1 MTFLAPMVAA
11 DRLARL
17 QQVFTTSLELA
28 PDVDH
33 SGLAY
38 RATPQWD
45 SVAHLQLVIALEAEF
60 DVMLET
66 DDVLSLSTFGDA
78 TTILSRH
85 GIAF

>member
-1 MTFLAPMVAA
+1 MTVVAPVVTANQ
-11 DRLARL
+11 LTRL
-17 QQVFTTSLELA
+17 QQVFTAALELA

-38 RATPQWD
+38 RETPQWD

-66 DDVLSLSTFGDA
+66 DDVLSLSSFGDA
-78 TTILSRH
+78 TTILGRH